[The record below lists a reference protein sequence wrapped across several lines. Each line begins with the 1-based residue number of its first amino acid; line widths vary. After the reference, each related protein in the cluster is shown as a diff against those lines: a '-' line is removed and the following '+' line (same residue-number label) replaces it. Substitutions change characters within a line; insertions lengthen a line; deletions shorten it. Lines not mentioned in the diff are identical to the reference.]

1 MQQKSC
7 ELYAQ
12 KHKMIEYDP
21 AHVVEK
27 NEGS

>member
-1 MQQKSC
+1 MQQQSY

-12 KHKMIEYDP
+12 KYKMIEYDL
-21 AHVVEK
+21 ASVVEK